1 MSEVPAS
8 CLAWDEDLSALI
20 DEELAAEREAELR
33 AHLDACTRCARRLE
47 ELCNVDLALAGLAA
61 PVAPSDLRER
71 LAARIAGEASSH
83 SLTASPV
90 APTARTRT
98 APPEPRPRWTAAR
111 LAAAGTA
118 AAALLLAAWLTLRSD
133 APLQPEPPIARVAPV
148 PAPEVPVP
156 APEVPALEPGAPGLE
171 PELPTAQIAQEPA
184 SPRAPALEVVSPELA
199 LDPEPPVEMA
209 EVGLPE
215 LADLEEEDV
224 ALLVELEAVEDFDV
238 IANLEL
244 LELFLDAEAAG
255 GAG

>member
-20 DEELAAEREAELR
+20 DEELRAEREAELR
-33 AHLDACTRCARRLE
+33 AHLHACTRCARRLE
-47 ELCNVDLALAGLAA
+47 ELCGVDLALASLAA
-61 PVAPSDLRER
+61 PGAPSDLRER
-71 LAARIAGEASSH
+71 LAARIAAEADRP
-83 SLTASPV
+83 SLTASP
-90 APTARTRT
+90 AALTARKGT
-98 APPEPRPRWTAAR
+98 APPVPRPRWTVTR
-111 LAAAGTA
+111 LAAAGA
-118 AAALLLAAWLTLRSD
+118 VAAALLLAAWLTLRSD
-133 APLQPEPPIARVAPV
+133 TPLQPEPQIARVAPV
-148 PAPEVPVP
+148 LAPDVTVP
-156 APEVPALEPGAPGLE
+156 AREVTAR
-171 PELPTAQIAQEPA
+171 ELLDAQIAQEPPA
-184 SPRAPALEVVSPELA
+184 SPPAPSLDVAPPELA